1 MSPMTICLSH
11 ISALQ
16 ALREARS
23 KSCRPKEAGKRIPE
37 STSIREVEALVAK
50 AGFLRAL
57 PPEGKVSIL
66 VSSQSSRSKS
76 TKTVTHVCANNA
88 VATIALA
95 KPRGIFIP
103 NLGFL
108 FVQLAQCAPFLTL
121 IEIGYELCGSYT
133 ICQMRVHLFNASQ
146 QRTATILRKKSG
158 LCAECEGEKSQ
169 REPCDSLRTIPHPPW
184 KPNSLCSF
192 ALKEQWAATVYRFLN
207 SIFLSSPPPPRGRR
221 PTNNATSSTFTGQN
235 AKSMS
240 NTTATAT
247 TPLPKESP
255 RTHSV
260 GTPCNSWA

>member
-1 MSPMTICLSH
+1 MTICLSH

-23 KSCRPKEAGKRIPE
+23 KGCRPKEAEKRIPE

-50 AGFLRAL
+50 ADFLRAL

-88 VATIALA
+88 VATIVLA

-121 IEIGYELCGSYT
+121 IEIGY
-133 ICQMRVHLFNASQ
+133 
-146 QRTATILRKKSG
+146 
-158 LCAECEGEKSQ
+158 
-169 REPCDSLRTIPHPPW
+169 
-184 KPNSLCSF
+184 
-192 ALKEQWAATVYRFLN
+192 
-207 SIFLSSPPPPRGRR
+207 
-221 PTNNATSSTFTGQN
+221 
-235 AKSMS
+235 
-240 NTTATAT
+240 
-247 TPLPKESP
+247 
-255 RTHSV
+255 
-260 GTPCNSWA
+260 

>member
-1 MSPMTICLSH
+1 MAICLSH

-23 KSCRPKEAGKRIPE
+23 KGCRPKEVGKRIPE

-50 AGFLRAL
+50 ADFLRPL

-133 ICQMRVHLFNASQ
+133 ILPDESTFVQCKPATNHNHLAKEIRAFRGMRGREIATRALQFVADNSASPMETKLTMFLCLK
-146 QRTATILRKKSG
+146 RTMG
-158 LCAECEGEKSQ
+158 G
-169 REPCDSLRTIPHPPW
+169 
-184 KPNSLCSF
+184 
-192 ALKEQWAATVYRFLN
+192 YRFLN
-207 SIFLSSPPPPRGRR
+207 SIFLSSPPLPRGRR
-221 PTNNATSSTFTGQN
+221 PTNSATSSTFTGQN

-260 GTPCNSWA
+260 GTPCNSWT

>member
-1 MSPMTICLSH
+1 MTICLSH

-23 KSCRPKEAGKRIPE
+23 KGCRPKEAGNRIPK
-37 STSIREVEALVAK
+37 STSIREVETFVAK
-50 AGFLRAL
+50 AGFLRPL
-57 PPEGKVSIL
+57 PPEEKISIL

-121 IEIGYELCGSYT
+121 MKLGMNYAAATPS
-133 ICQMRVHLFNASQ
+133 CQMRVHLFNASQ
-146 QRTATILRKKSG
+146 PPTTTILRKKSG
-158 LCAECEGEKSQ
+158 LCEECEDEKSQ
-169 REPCDSLRTIPHPPW
+169 QEPCNSLRTIPHPPW
-184 KPNSLCSF
+184 KPNSPCSF

-207 SIFLSSPPPPRGRR
+207 SIFLSSPPLPRGRR
-221 PTNNATSSTFTGQN
+221 STNNTTSLTFTGQN

-260 GTPCNSWA
+260 GMPCNSWA